1 MSYYYN
7 YYIGYKHDGKLF
19 PLGPYSATGK
29 LKPAV
34 CKSRS
39 FASDLHDDLNYVQE
53 DMISDELRK
62 EFTYK
67 NYNGEDVME
76 QIRYCMLQDLPAS
89 DGFTR
94 GYFLID
100 DVKLFEEDR
109 SADVF
114 YDKLSPEVYAA
125 MLKNE
130 LLLGKPASEK
140 DCEGEEYQP
149 KSASDYMY
157 YAYMDYSSKDYEVF
171 VLRQFADALGDYDS
185 DLPKG
190 YELVILETEG

>member
-7 YYIGYKHDGKLF
+7 YYIGYMSKDKIY

-29 LKPAV
+29 LRPAV
-34 CKSRS
+34 CKSSS
-39 FASDLHDDLNYVQE
+39 FASDLHDDLYYVQD
-53 DMISDELRK
+53 DMISDELR
-62 EFTYK
+62 EAFSYK
-67 NYNGEDVME
+67 NYNGEIVMDNV
-76 QIRYCMLQDLPAS
+76 RYCMLSDLP
-89 DGFTR
+89 DGNGITK

-100 DVKLFEEDR
+100 DVKAYEEDR

-130 LLLGKPASEK
+130 LMFGKPAPEK

-157 YAYMDYSSKDYEVF
+157 YAYMDHNSKAYETF
-171 VLRQFADALGDYDS
+171 ILRAFAEALGDYDS

-190 YELVILETEG
+190 YKVVILETEG